1 MYLINKEGK
10 FGISIV
16 LRFLFFNKK
25 DKDLSIDEF
34 CDEIKINKN
43 QKVVDRLN
51 FHIHN
56 KNTVFLISGTPEVF
70 IKKIYKDILS
80 HQNVILIGFNIIFD
94 FHSMFLKQRRISKNK
109 LIILDKRMGKP
120 IYFCEGY
127 GDSELD
133 IAVLKRCHK
142 KFFVS
147 KAGDLLACDLD
158 F

>member
-1 MYLINKEGK
+1 MALVLFYVSYFLI
-10 FGISIV
+10 
-16 LRFLFFNKK
+16 KK
-25 DKDLSIDEF
+25 DKDLFIDEF

-56 KNTVFLISGTPEVF
+56 KNTVFLISGTPEIF
-70 IKKIYKDILS
+70 IKKIYKDVLS
-80 HQNVILIGFNIIFD
+80 HQNVILIGSNIIFD
-94 FHSMFLKQRRISKNK
+94 FHSMSLKQRCISKNK

-127 GDSELD
+127 SELD